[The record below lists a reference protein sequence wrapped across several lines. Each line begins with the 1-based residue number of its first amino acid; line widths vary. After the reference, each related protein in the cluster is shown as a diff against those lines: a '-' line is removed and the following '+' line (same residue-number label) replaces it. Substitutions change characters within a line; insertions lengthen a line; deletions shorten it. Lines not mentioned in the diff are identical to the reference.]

1 MLQRSRRGASTLEEI
16 AQRSGSARLRLR
28 WRWCGA
34 RFQKVNFRHM
44 KHSKKKEEQAPVSE
58 QDVMGSENDFAP
70 DGNAGSAEPGDASF
84 DASGGTAAAD
94 GSGAAG
100 AANAGVTGSSD
111 LASERDKYLR
121 LAAEYDNYRKRS
133 AKERSDAGTRAQA
146 DLVRQLVEA
155 LDDVARFAHVDPAT
169 TDAATIVQGVDMVE
183 KKLLKSLG
191 AAGLEIINPVG
202 ETFDPAL
209 HEAVATEPTSARED
223 DHVVSRVY
231 QPGYLFKSQLLR
243 PARVVV
249 KQWNG

>member
-1 MLQRSRRGASTLEEI
+1 MR
-16 AQRSGSARLRLR
+16 
-28 WRWCGA
+28 
-34 RFQKVNFRHM
+34 
-44 KHSKKKEEQAPVSE
+44 HSKKKTDQAPASDE
-58 QDVMGSENDFAP
+58 GVMGSENDFAP
-70 DGNAGSAEPGDASF
+70 GGNAGGLEGGDSPF

-94 GSGAAG
+94 GSGAAEAASTG
-100 AANAGVTGSSD
+100 AAGSGTPSDAG
-111 LASERDKYLR
+111 EREKYLR

-133 AKERSDAGTRAQA
+133 AKERQDAGARAQA
-146 DLVRQLVEA
+146 DLVRQLIEA

-169 TDAATIVQGVDMVE
+169 TDAATVVQGVDMVE

-209 HEAVATEPTSARED
+209 HEAVATEPTSAKED
-223 DHVVSRVY
+223 DHVVARVY
-231 QPGYLFKSQLLR
+231 LPGYLFKSQLLR

>member
-1 MLQRSRRGASTLEEI
+1 MRHSR
-16 AQRSGSARLRLR
+16 
-28 WRWCGA
+28 
-34 RFQKVNFRHM
+34 
-44 KHSKKKEEQAPVSE
+44 KKGEGTPLPE
-58 QDVMGSENDFAP
+58 QDAMGSENDYPPGATEGVANVDDLPFDQTGAGERST
-70 DGNAGSAEPGDASF
+70 DGEARTEATQQGD
-84 DASGGTAAAD
+84 G
-94 GSGAAG
+94 
-100 AANAGVTGSSD
+100 GSSESSGTESAVD
-111 LASERDKYLR
+111 RDRYLR

-133 AKERSDAGTRAQA
+133 AKERQDAGTRAQA
-146 DLVRQLVEA
+146 DLVRQLVDA

-169 TDAATIVQGVDMVE
+169 TDSATIVQGVDMVE

-209 HEAVATEPTSARED
+209 HEAVATEPTSAQED

>member
-1 MLQRSRRGASTLEEI
+1 
-16 AQRSGSARLRLR
+16 
-28 WRWCGA
+28 
-34 RFQKVNFRHM
+34 
-44 KHSKKKEEQAPVSE
+44 
-58 QDVMGSENDFAP
+58 MGSENDYPPGANEGAADVADAP
-70 DGNAGSAEPGDASF
+70 F
-84 DASGGTAAAD
+84 DAQPGAQGADGATRAETSPQGDGGGTE
-94 GSGAAG
+94 AG
-100 AANAGVTGSSD
+100 AGESAVD
-111 LASERDKYLR
+111 RDRYLR

-133 AKERSDAGTRAQA
+133 AKERQDAGTRAQA
-146 DLVRQLVEA
+146 DLVRQLVDA

-169 TDAATIVQGVDMVE
+169 TDSATIVQGVDMVE

-191 AAGLEIINPVG
+191 AAGLEVINPVG

>member
-1 MLQRSRRGASTLEEI
+1 MR
-16 AQRSGSARLRLR
+16 
-28 WRWCGA
+28 
-34 RFQKVNFRHM
+34 
-44 KHSKKKEEQAPVSE
+44 HSKKKPEHTPLPD
-58 QDVMGSENDFAP
+58 QDAMGSPDDYAPGASQGDGQSSDQTFADSP
-70 DGNAGSAEPGDASF
+70 DAAGNAQTTSAADPPT
-84 DASGGTAAAD
+84 ASGPIETAPESSAAA
-94 GSGAAG
+94 
-100 AANAGVTGSSD
+100 
-111 LASERDKYLR
+111 ERDRYLR

-133 AKERSDAGTRAQA
+133 VRERQDAGSRAQA
-146 DLVRQLVEA
+146 DLVRHLIEA

-169 TDAATIVQGVDMVE
+169 TDSSTIVQGVDMVE
-183 KKLLKSLG
+183 KKLLKALG
-191 AAGLEIINPVG
+191 NAGLEIINPVG